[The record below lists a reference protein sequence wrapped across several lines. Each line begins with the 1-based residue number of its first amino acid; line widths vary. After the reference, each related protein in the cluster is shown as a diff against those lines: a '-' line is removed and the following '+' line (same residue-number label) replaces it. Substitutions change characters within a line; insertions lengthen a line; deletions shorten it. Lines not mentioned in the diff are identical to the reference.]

1 MSMTARKWCAG
12 IAVTAAV
19 TLVGSSGAWASGG
32 TGGGGGGVAVDP
44 STCNMA
50 ESIPEWTVVMLAG
63 TIKAGVSPNFAI
75 FGASACPV
83 QFDGRIISVSTP
95 VAFDQ
100 DTGVYTPIEL
110 NHYPYSETSKA
121 MVIKPGV
128 FGISN
133 KLPSHG
139 VAEVTQ
145 FETVMSL
152 YMSTSFDAT
161 GQLLPDAVQLASGT
175 SHWTQTPFQTQ

>member
-1 MSMTARKWCAG
+1 MKMTAKTWYAG
-12 IAVTAAV
+12 IALAAAV

-32 TGGGGGGVAVDP
+32 GGGSGGGTVVDP
-44 STCNMA
+44 STCNSA
-50 ESIPEWTVVMLAG
+50 ESIPQWTVVMLAG
-63 TIKAGVSPNFAI
+63 TVKAGVSPNFAI
-75 FGASACPV
+75 FGASACPI

-95 VAFDQ
+95 VALDQ
-100 DTGVYTPIEL
+100 DTGVYTPIDL
-110 NHYPYSETSKA
+110 NNYPYTETSKDI
-121 MVIKPGV
+121 VIKPGV

-152 YMSTSFDAT
+152 YMSTSFDA
-161 GQLLPDAVQLASGT
+161 GGRLLPGAVQLASGT
-175 SHWTQTPFQTQ
+175 SHWTQTPFRTE